1 MKQIGR
7 GPVERRRL
15 LVPFEVLDFPFM
27 LLGRRPRLEGSEVP
41 AFPRFGILFA
51 RIEPIPAR

>member
-1 MKQIGR
+1 MRSGR
-7 GPVERRRL
+7 EWGVSM
-15 LVPFEVLDFPFM
+15 PFEVLDFPFM

-41 AFPRFGILFA
+41 AFPRFGILLA